1 MFLSLRSAA
10 TNEMIAMLYMAMR
23 WYQHNLHGAKPTF
36 SLKYKLP
43 TMAPV
48 VIMQMIHK
56 PLARTWV
63 SHAPA
68 HDIDF
73 SNKRA
78 ARVMIPAAKVA
89 RAKMAEN
96 SSKAS

>member
-1 MFLSLRSAA
+1 
-10 TNEMIAMLYMAMR
+10 MR

-48 VIMQMIHK
+48 VIMQIIHN
-56 PLARTWV
+56 PVARTWV
-63 SHAPA
+63 SQALVQVMR
-68 HDIDF
+68 F
-73 SNKRA
+73 SKTS
-78 ARVMIPAAKVA
+78 AAKVPIPPTRTA

-96 SSKAS
+96 SWTAS